1 MIVYRK
7 DLANNV
13 MMRGAKIIDLSGEDG
28 NAYVLMAYARQFAE
42 QMRMTEQ
49 EIEKMLKEMKSD
61 DYENLLQ
68 VFDHYFFSVILVR
81 SDRHRPDDSDDD
93 AIPAY

>member
-1 MIVYRK
+1 MIV

-13 MMRGAKIIDLSGEDG
+13 MVISFVKRGAKIIDLSGEDG

-49 EIEKMLKEMKSD
+49 EIEKMLKKM
-61 DYENLLQ
+61 L
-68 VFDHYFFSVILVR
+68 
-81 SDRHRPDDSDDD
+81 
-93 AIPAY
+93 